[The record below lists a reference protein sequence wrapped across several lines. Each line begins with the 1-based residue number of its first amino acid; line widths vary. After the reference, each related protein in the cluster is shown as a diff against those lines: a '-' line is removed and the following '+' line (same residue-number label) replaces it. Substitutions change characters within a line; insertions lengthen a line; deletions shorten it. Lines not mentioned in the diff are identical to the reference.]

1 MKNTYPDPLK
11 PWSEKVKDSYGLAF
25 AKAIGSEW
33 FGGNIIQ
40 DGSYFS
46 EHRKRIRENRLY
58 VRGEQSVDKYKKQ
71 FERQDGDLSLVNMDW
86 RVSNY
91 VQKFCRV
98 VSNGI
103 QDNGY
108 RIDIRANDRITLNIK
123 KETRDAHLKNM
134 YAMPLLNQAKEK
146 LGLDMIPKGFIPKS
160 EEELNI
166 YEQLNEKPKIEIA
179 EEIIIDY
186 IKKTNNWSNIENEKN
201 KDLTDNGIAGVR
213 IFTDPADGVKMQY
226 LDIEYLIY
234 NRVNTNDFKDCHY
247 YGYIDTITIG
257 DIARESGFQDNDLRE
272 IAKMYS
278 KKYEY
283 TSDYMT
289 CQIEKLYGYQ
299 IDVLRFAFLTS
310 KKEVYKKVKRN
321 EKTVKLTK
329 KDDNYNPPERADY
342 GKIESVKGTWME
354 GSYVIGTDYIF
365 EYKESENIVRDEL
378 NKPLPPFVIRATDI
392 YEGRLHSFLD
402 DIKAEADELTNISN
416 KLKQLRAE
424 IKPDIIEIDEDVL
437 AEVDADGNKIG
448 FYKET
453 LNMLNIKGIIIRKR
467 IDMGEA
473 GIKEGNPVRMSAQP
487 QGGGIPHL
495 LNLYAHHYNQIRDIT
510 GINPASDG
518 SLPSDALLGVSQM
531 AQLAANTATAH
542 IVDAAIDFNKRIA
555 EVISSRVHAIFRNKN
570 AAHLQKIYERAVG
583 KRNIEAIEVLKDR
596 HLHDFGFTVE
606 MIPTQQEMQEFKE
619 DLGLYLQQGL
629 ISPEIKSEA
638 TRIAKTSLKLASQYL
653 AYMSKK
659 RQEEMAQQQEQTMMM
674 KTQSD
679 VAAAQQASE
688 GRIQELAIQT
698 KMKLQ
703 FETAMSSI
711 RVAEKQAILQVEA
724 PTKDVEF
731 QQEVYLEKLKAMTKL
746 DEFGLKED
754 RKDQRLDKASTHQ
767 SKLIDQRK
775 KDIEPINFE
784 NQFSFEALT
793 Q

>member
-1 MKNTYPDPLK
+1 MKNTYPDPLQA
-11 PWSEKVKDSYGLAF
+11 WIEKVKDGYGLAF

-46 EHRKRIRENRLY
+46 EHRNRIRENRLY

-86 RVSNY
+86 RVSNH

-108 RIDIRANDRITLNIK
+108 RTDIRANDRITLNIK
-123 KETRDAHLKNM
+123 KEARDTHLKNM

-186 IKKTNNWSNIENEKN
+186 IKKTNNWSYIEKEKN

-213 IFTDPADGVKMQY
+213 VYTDPTDGVKIQF

-234 NRVNTNDFKDCHY
+234 NRVTRNDFKDGYY
-247 YGYIDTITIG
+247 YGYVDTVTIG
-257 DIARESGFQDNDLRE
+257 DIAREGGFQDNDLRE

-299 IDVLRFAFLTS
+299 IDVLRFAFSTS

-321 EKTVKLTK
+321 DKTVKITK

-342 GKIESVKGTWME
+342 GKLESVKGTWME

-378 NKPLPPFVIRATDI
+378 NKPLPPFILRATDI

-510 GINPASDG
+510 GINPAADG
-518 SLPSDALLGVSQM
+518 SLPHDALLGVSQM
-531 AQLAANTATAH
+531 AQLAANTATSH
-542 IVDAAIDFNKRIA
+542 IVDAAIDFNKRIS

-570 AAHLQKIYERAVG
+570 AVHLQEKLIRAVG
-583 KRNIEAIEVLKDR
+583 KRNVEVIEVLKDR

-679 VAAAQQASE
+679 MAAAQQASE

-703 FETAMSSI
+703 YETAMSSI
-711 RVAEKQAILQVEA
+711 RVTEKQAMLQVEA

-731 QQEVYLEKLKAMTKL
+731 QQEVYLEKLKSMTKL

-784 NQFSFEALT
+784 NEFSFEALT